1 MGICAAGLGIRHIKV
16 TGGEPLV
23 RRDCCQ
29 LVKQLKSTPG
39 IEKVTITTNGVLL
52 NDEVMEFCNRE
63 MSNVVL
69 SLDGR
74 PEVNDKMRPFRN
86 GKGSYELI
94 VPKFQ
99 KFAELRDQNNYY
111 VRGTFT
117 RHNLDFAADVLHYA
131 DLGFKQMSME
141 PVVAPPEEDYAI
153 REEDIPQILEEYDKL
168 ALEYIKR
175 KKEGRG
181 FNFFHFMLD
190 LNAGPCVA
198 KRLAGCGSGTSAT
211 TAAATE
217 AATEAKDTTAADTTA
232 ADTAAA
238 DTTAAEKTASD
249 KTYIINTDTTFAP
262 FEFENEKG
270 DLVGIDMDILK
281 AVAEDQGFS
290 YEVVPVG
297 FSAATTALEAGECD
311 GVIAGMSITS
321 ERSQSVDF
329 SDPYYNANI
338 VAVVA
343 ADGPYADVV
352 NVTDFEGAT
361 LTSTLNTVWYDVLDQ
376 ITDYATKDA
385 ALDTFASMVAAVH
398 AGKIDGFTCDMPSAK
413 SILVSNPD
421 LKIIDFEGGTGF
433 EVSNEET
440 DLGIP
445 CQKGNTELVDKIN
458 EVLAGLSKEDRDAMM
473 DQAVAS
479 QPVSN

>member
-1 MGICAAGLGIRHIKV
+1 M
-16 TGGEPLV
+16 
-23 RRDCCQ
+23 RRK
-29 LVKQLKSTPG
+29 LTVA
-39 IEKVTITTNGVLL
+39 LL
-52 NDEVMEFCNRE
+52 
-63 MSNVVL
+63 
-69 SLDGR
+69 
-74 PEVNDKMRPFRN
+74 
-86 GKGSYELI
+86 
-94 VPKFQ
+94 
-99 KFAELRDQNNYY
+99 
-111 VRGTFT
+111 
-117 RHNLDFAADVLHYA
+117 
-131 DLGFKQMSME
+131 
-141 PVVAPPEEDYAI
+141 
-153 REEDIPQILEEYDKL
+153 
-168 ALEYIKR
+168 
-175 KKEGRG
+175 
-181 FNFFHFMLD
+181 
-190 LNAGPCVA
+190 
-198 KRLAGCGSGTSAT
+198 
-211 TAAATE
+211 TAAMAISLTACAGSDSAASTE
-217 AATEAKDTTAADTTA
+217 AASTGETASVTEAGATTTASGKEVLRVAMSADYAPFDWLQEDDSNGAVMTSNGSYMNGYDVLVA
-232 ADTAAA
+232 KYI
-238 DTTAAEKTASD
+238 AEK
-249 KTYIINTDTTFAP
+249 
-262 FEFENEKG
+262 
-270 DLVGIDMDILK
+270 LDMDLEITQIDWDGLILSIQSGK
-281 AVAEDQGFS
+281 VDCA
-290 YEVVPVG
+290 
-297 FSAATTALEAGECD
+297 
-311 GVIAGMSITS
+311 IAGMSITS

-343 ADGPYADVV
+343 ADGPYADAV

-458 EVLAGLSKEDRDAMM
+458 EVLAGFSQEDRDAMM

>member
-1 MGICAAGLGIRHIKV
+1 MRRKLTAALLTAAMAISLTACGGSGDTASSTGETASV
-16 TGGEPLV
+16 TEAGA
-23 RRDCCQ
+23 
-29 LVKQLKSTPG
+29 
-39 IEKVTITTNGVLL
+39 TTTASGKEVLRVAMSADYAPFDWLQEDDSNGA
-52 NDEVMEFCNRE
+52 VMT
-63 MSNVVL
+63 SN
-69 SLDGR
+69 
-74 PEVNDKMRPFRN
+74 
-86 GKGSYELI
+86 GSYM
-94 VPKFQ
+94 
-99 KFAELRDQNNYY
+99 NGY
-111 VRGTFT
+111 
-117 RHNLDFAADVLHYA
+117 DVL
-131 DLGFKQMSME
+131 
-141 PVVAPPEEDYAI
+141 
-153 REEDIPQILEEYDKL
+153 
-168 ALEYIKR
+168 
-175 KKEGRG
+175 
-181 FNFFHFMLD
+181 
-190 LNAGPCVA
+190 VA
-198 KRLAGCGSGTSAT
+198 KYI
-211 TAAATE
+211 
-217 AATEAKDTTAADTTA
+217 
-232 ADTAAA
+232 
-238 DTTAAEKTASD
+238 AEK
-249 KTYIINTDTTFAP
+249 
-262 FEFENEKG
+262 
-270 DLVGIDMDILK
+270 LDMDLEITQIDWDGLILSIQSGK
-281 AVAEDQGFS
+281 VDCA
-290 YEVVPVG
+290 
-297 FSAATTALEAGECD
+297 
-311 GVIAGMSITS
+311 IAGMSITS

-343 ADGPYADVV
+343 ADGSYADAV

-458 EVLAGLSKEDRDAMM
+458 EVLAGFSQEDRDAMM

>member
-1 MGICAAGLGIRHIKV
+1 MRRKLTAA
-16 TGGEPLV
+16 
-23 RRDCCQ
+23 
-29 LVKQLKSTPG
+29 
-39 IEKVTITTNGVLL
+39 LL
-52 NDEVMEFCNRE
+52 TAAMAI
-63 MSNVVL
+63 
-69 SLDGR
+69 SLTACG
-74 PEVNDKMRPFRN
+74 
-86 GKGSYELI
+86 
-94 VPKFQ
+94 
-99 KFAELRDQNNYY
+99 
-111 VRGTFT
+111 
-117 RHNLDFAADVLHYA
+117 
-131 DLGFKQMSME
+131 
-141 PVVAPPEEDYAI
+141 
-153 REEDIPQILEEYDKL
+153 
-168 ALEYIKR
+168 
-175 KKEGRG
+175 
-181 FNFFHFMLD
+181 
-190 LNAGPCVA
+190 
-198 KRLAGCGSGTSAT
+198 GSGSDSA
-211 TAAATE
+211 ASTE
-217 AATEAKDTTAADTTA
+217 AASTGETASVTEAGGTTTASGKEVLRVAMSADYAPFDWLQEDDSNGAVMTSNGSYMNGYDVLVA
-232 ADTAAA
+232 KYI
-238 DTTAAEKTASD
+238 AEK
-249 KTYIINTDTTFAP
+249 
-262 FEFENEKG
+262 
-270 DLVGIDMDILK
+270 LDMDLEITQIDWDGLILSIQSGK
-281 AVAEDQGFS
+281 VDCA
-290 YEVVPVG
+290 
-297 FSAATTALEAGECD
+297 
-311 GVIAGMSITS
+311 IAGMSITS

-361 LTSTLNTVWYDVLDQ
+361 LTSTLNTVWYDVLDK

>member
-1 MGICAAGLGIRHIKV
+1 MRRKLTAALLTAAMAISLTACGGSGDTASAGASTGETASV
-16 TGGEPLV
+16 TEAGG
-23 RRDCCQ
+23 
-29 LVKQLKSTPG
+29 
-39 IEKVTITTNGVLL
+39 TTTASGKEVLRVAMSADYAPFDWLQEDDSNGA
-52 NDEVMEFCNRE
+52 VMT
-63 MSNVVL
+63 SN
-69 SLDGR
+69 
-74 PEVNDKMRPFRN
+74 
-86 GKGSYELI
+86 GSYM
-94 VPKFQ
+94 
-99 KFAELRDQNNYY
+99 NGY
-111 VRGTFT
+111 
-117 RHNLDFAADVLHYA
+117 DVL
-131 DLGFKQMSME
+131 
-141 PVVAPPEEDYAI
+141 
-153 REEDIPQILEEYDKL
+153 
-168 ALEYIKR
+168 
-175 KKEGRG
+175 
-181 FNFFHFMLD
+181 
-190 LNAGPCVA
+190 VA
-198 KRLAGCGSGTSAT
+198 KYI
-211 TAAATE
+211 
-217 AATEAKDTTAADTTA
+217 
-232 ADTAAA
+232 
-238 DTTAAEKTASD
+238 AEK
-249 KTYIINTDTTFAP
+249 
-262 FEFENEKG
+262 
-270 DLVGIDMDILK
+270 LDMDLEITQIDWDGLILSIQSGK
-281 AVAEDQGFS
+281 VDCA
-290 YEVVPVG
+290 
-297 FSAATTALEAGECD
+297 
-311 GVIAGMSITS
+311 IAGMSITS

-338 VAVVA
+338 VAV
-343 ADGPYADVV
+343 DGPYADAV

>member
-1 MGICAAGLGIRHIKV
+1 
-16 TGGEPLV
+16 
-23 RRDCCQ
+23 
-29 LVKQLKSTPG
+29 
-39 IEKVTITTNGVLL
+39 
-52 NDEVMEFCNRE
+52 
-63 MSNVVL
+63 MS
-69 SLDGR
+69 R
-74 PEVNDKMRPFRN
+74 
-86 GKGSYELI
+86 
-94 VPKFQ
+94 
-99 KFAELRDQNNYY
+99 
-111 VRGTFT
+111 
-117 RHNLDFAADVLHYA
+117 
-131 DLGFKQMSME
+131 
-141 PVVAPPEEDYAI
+141 
-153 REEDIPQILEEYDKL
+153 KL
-168 ALEYIKR
+168 
-175 KKEGRG
+175 
-181 FNFFHFMLD
+181 
-190 LNAGPCVA
+190 
-198 KRLAGCGSGTSAT
+198 
-211 TAAATE
+211 
-217 AATEAKDTTAADTTA
+217 
-232 ADTAAA
+232 
-238 DTTAAEKTASD
+238 
-249 KTYIINTDTTFAP
+249 
-262 FEFENEKG
+262 
-270 DLVGIDMDILK
+270 
-281 AVAEDQGFS
+281 
-290 YEVVPVG
+290 
-297 FSAATTALEAGECD
+297 TTALLTAAMAISLTACGGSGDTASAGASTGETASVTEAGATTTASGKEVLRVAMSADYAPFDWLQEDDSNGAVMTSNGSYMNGYDVLVAKYIAEKLDMDLEITQIDWD
-311 GVIAGMSITS
+311 GLILSIQSGKVDCAIAGMSITS

-338 VAVVA
+338 VA
-343 ADGPYADVV
+343 ADGPYADAV